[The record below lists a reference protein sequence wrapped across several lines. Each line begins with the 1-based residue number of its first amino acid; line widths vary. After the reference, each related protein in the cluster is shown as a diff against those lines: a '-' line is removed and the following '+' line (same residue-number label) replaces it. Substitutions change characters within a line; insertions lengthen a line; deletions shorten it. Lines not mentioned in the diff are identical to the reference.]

1 MAKDDRTKA
10 SPSPSV
16 DGHPSAASAPP
27 SHGGTGEKEKH
38 TISTRLVSRMRE
50 AILRG
55 ELAPGSKINLD
66 KARRTFDVS
75 LSPMREALARLTSV
89 GLVELH
95 DNRGY
100 TVAPVSL
107 SNLREITQLRAEFE
121 CLALDIAM
129 QYGDLAWES
138 GITRALHR
146 LNRIHR
152 EASDTASLEAWED
165 AHRDFHL
172 TLIQGCDM
180 PILLNFC
187 TTLHN
192 LNDRYRRIF
201 LTRTGGDANVEQE
214 HNQIAQGA
222 VARDRDYARDRL
234 REHILRTGRNL
245 QNALSDERAGAILAP
260 GQTSRKSGRSAGA
273 RSNA

>member
-1 MAKDDRTKA
+1 M
-10 SPSPSV
+10 P
-16 DGHPSAASAPP
+16 AA
-27 SHGGTGEKEKH
+27 GGSGENGKN

-50 AILRG
+50 AILQG
-55 ELAPGSKINLD
+55 ELPPGSKINLD

-100 TVAPVSL
+100 SVAPVSL
-107 SNLREITQLRAEFE
+107 ANLREITQLRAEFE

-129 QYGDLAWES
+129 QNGDLAWES
-138 GITRALHR
+138 GITRALHK

-172 TLIQGCDM
+172 TLIQGCGM

-201 LTRTGGDANVEQE
+201 LTRTGGDADVEQE

-260 GQTSRKSGRSAGA
+260 GQPKRRRSAGA
-273 RSNA
+273 RSDA

>member
-1 MAKDDRTKA
+1 MGL
-10 SPSPSV
+10 SPFP
-16 DGHPSAASAPP
+16 
-27 SHGGTGEKEKH
+27 GGSEEQGKN

-50 AILRG
+50 SILRG
-55 ELAPGSKINLD
+55 ELPPGSKINLD
-66 KARRTFDVS
+66 RARKTFDVS

-121 CLALDIAM
+121 CLALGIAM
-129 QYGDLAWES
+129 QNGDLAWES
-138 GITRALHR
+138 DITRSLHR
-146 LNRIHR
+146 LNRTHR
-152 EASDTASLEAWED
+152 EASDAKSLEAWED

-180 PILLNFC
+180 PILLSFC
-187 TTLHN
+187 MTLHN

-201 LTRTGGDANVEQE
+201 LARTGGDTSVELE
-214 HNQIAQGA
+214 HSQIAQGA
-222 VARDRDYARDRL
+222 VARDREYALDRL

-245 QNALSDERAGAILAP
+245 QNALSDDRADAIL
-260 GQTSRKSGRSAGA
+260 TRSQPA
-273 RSNA
+273 RRRRPPAASQS

>member
-1 MAKDDRTKA
+1 MAVAGLQDDDAGAAEA
-10 SPSPSV
+10 SE
-16 DGHPSAASAPP
+16 DNG
-27 SHGGTGEKEKH
+27 KN
-38 TISTRLVSRMRE
+38 TIATRLVSRLRE

-55 ELAPGSKINLD
+55 EIPPGSKINLE
-66 KARRTFDVS
+66 KARRIFDVS

-100 TVAPVSL
+100 SVAPVSL
-107 SNLREITQLRAEFE
+107 ANLREITHLRAEFE
-121 CLALDIAM
+121 CLALDIAI
-129 QYGDLAWES
+129 QNGDLAWES
-138 GITRALHR
+138 EIMRSLHR

-152 EASDTASLEAWED
+152 EASDPASLEAWEE
-165 AHRDFHL
+165 AHREFHL

-187 TTLHN
+187 MTLHN

-201 LTRTGGDANVEQE
+201 LTRTGGDANVELE
-214 HNQIAQGA
+214 HSQIAQGT
-222 VARDRDYARDRL
+222 VARDRDYARERL

-245 QNALSDERAGAILAP
+245 QNALSDIRTDDALIAGDRA
-260 GQTSRKSGRSAGA
+260 SRRRQLAGA
-273 RSNA
+273 RLKRSDSVP